1 MNMLSA
7 IVEDGVEMT
16 PEIEEFAEAASFWLD
31 VTNSFHEQ
39 ALAHSARLE
48 LRAHDPLFHEYVFH
62 TVAILPNWGGG
73 DGYKSARQWY
83 FDAAGGQRRSAM
95 YYDLCFKEGLLWVTK
110 EISGM
115 AKKKKTVGGES
126 QPVGGKAE
134 WKTLCRSGGL
144 VVRRSGGLSP
154 TCSKSP

>member
-39 ALAHSARLE
+39 ALAHAARLE
-48 LRAHDPLFHEYVFH
+48 LRAHDPRFYEYMFHSG
-62 TVAILPNWGGG
+62 TILPDWGGG
-73 DGYKSARQWY
+73 DGYKAARQWY

-95 YYDLCFKEGLLWVTK
+95 YYDLCFKEGVSWVTA
-110 EISGM
+110 EISRM
-115 AKKKKTVGGES
+115 AKNTAVGGES
-126 QPVGGKAE
+126 QPVGSKAE

-144 VVRRSGGLSP
+144 VVRRSGGLPP
-154 TCSKSP
+154 TCAKSP